1 MKMFQCTICERNFR
15 SMEKRDFH
23 EQTHN
28 NESDIESLHDL
39 YFISDVEMQ
48 ESQVLVDA
56 FVRDF
61 A

>member
-1 MKMFQCTICERNFR
+1 
-15 SMEKRDFH
+15 MEKRDFH